1 MTRRASRQPR
11 RPAGGDSS
19 LVSGRRIRADLTVF
33 GRGYVRSRIGLFFSL
48 IFPIILILLF
58 GAIFSGSGSSTV
70 PVYLQNNDNNSAA
83 SQGFI
88 SALNATDTM
97 TITSVSAGVNFS
109 QYLAA
114 HSGSAGIAIPAG
126 FQSDIAQKKPVNVTI
141 YGNPTSSTNGIVVGV
156 TSAVVS
162 AFNLGL
168 AKATAVVGTQT
179 VSVASKSF
187 KYIDYLVPGLVG
199 FSVLTS
205 PMFALVNISS
215 QYKRDKIFKQLSLTP
230 LTKTEWLISK
240 ITWYVFLTIVSFVLM
255 TGAGTLFFGAHI
267 TYAPGI
273 VPFLLLGPFLF
284 VSLGMLVGTVSKSV
298 ESAAVVGNLITFPM
312 MFLSGTFFPVDTM
325 PAYLQT
331 LAHVLPLFYVI
342 DGLNNAMLY
351 GNYTAA
357 LTDVGVLV
365 VLSLVIFGL
374 AVRFFKWRED

>member
-1 MTRRASRQPR
+1 M
-11 RPAGGDSS
+11 
-19 LVSGRRIRADLTVF
+19 VSGRRIRADLSVF

-58 GAIFSGSGSSTV
+58 GAIFSGNGSSTV
-70 PVYLQNNDNNSAA
+70 PVFVQNNDDNS
-83 SQGFI
+83 SLSLGFI
-88 SALNATDTM
+88 HALNATNTM
-97 TITSVSAGVNFS
+97 AITTVSPGVNFS

-114 HSGSAGIAIPAG
+114 HSGSAGIVIPSG
-126 FQSDIAQKKPVNVTI
+126 FGSSLSAKPALPVSVTI
-141 YGNPTSSTNGIVVGV
+141 YGNPTSSTDGIVVGV
-156 TSAVVS
+156 TTAVVS

-168 AKATAVVGTQT
+168 AGAHALVSTQQ
-179 VSVASKSF
+179 VSVASKTY

-199 FSVLTS
+199 FAVLTS

-240 ITWYVFLTIVSFVLM
+240 ITWYVFLTLISFVLM

-267 TYAPGI
+267 TYALGI
-273 VPFLLLGPFLF
+273 IPFLLLGPFLF

-312 MFLSGTFFPVDTM
+312 MFLSGTFFPVNTM

-342 DGLNNAMLY
+342 DGLNSVMLY
-351 GNYTAA
+351 GNYTSA
-357 LTDVGVLV
+357 LTDGV
-365 VLSLVIFGL
+365 VLAVLSAVIFGL